1 LEAPQVNLTAGLGWF
16 QNAYTRRINTRHR
29 LWGHLFGGRY
39 KAIVVEPGNAYW
51 AILVYIHLN
60 PVRAGLVVGRDGMES
75 YAWSSL
81 PLYLKEPW
89 ERPEFLETEMGFQVA
104 GCRDDAE
111 GRKVFLRELERIVD
125 WDNPTQAGLVFSR
138 SKGDR
143 NCLCTAT
150 LR

>member
-1 LEAPQVNLTAGLGWF
+1 LEAPQVNLTASMGWF

-89 ERPEFLETEMGFQVA
+89 ERPEFLETAMGFQVA

-111 GRKVFLRELERIVD
+111 GRKVFLMGLERSVD
-125 WDNPTQAGLVFSR
+125 WGNPTQAGLVFSR